1 MSKKQFN
8 SLPNFSVQ
16 QNVNVDADNG
26 ILKNVEIAKFGKNK
40 NDSYFSEQFLND
52 LVAEGNA
59 SKNGIK
65 SRFGHPN
72 MCATS
77 LGTFIGRF
85 KEFELRDQK
94 VYANL
99 YLDAITKDVQV
110 EGKGISMYDYIV
122 KMAASNPDMFGNSI
136 VVMCDWEMIQLENE
150 EGKKEMVESL
160 ILKSFVSSDLVDD
173 PAATDALFSSNPNDL
188 GVIVTEFLDK
198 NPEIFESIDKN
209 PNIIQDFFERYF
221 NYNQRKS
228 LNTFNMSKTNFF
240 KKLFGDNSGKK
251 FDIDITL
258 ADGKIVTVKTD
269 AEQPQVGDE
278 VVDDAGNSVDDD
290 THLLP
295 DGGSIVTVDGKITEI
310 NEATPPAD
318 PPAEPTM
325 QEVMQSIQS
334 LGSQFATFSKKIEK
348 SLAET
353 DESLKIVAE
362 NQANFQTETKKKFE
376 TIKSSYEVP
385 PGEKPEGGKG
395 GAKGYD
401 PDKAK
406 EFRESSKNK

>member
-1 MSKKQFN
+1 MKMF
-8 SLPNFSVQ
+8 
-16 QNVNVDADNG
+16 
-26 ILKNVEIAKFGKNK
+26 
-40 NDSYFSEQFLND
+40 
-52 LVAEGNA
+52 
-59 SKNGIK
+59 
-65 SRFGHPN
+65 
-72 MCATS
+72 
-77 LGTFIGRF
+77 
-85 KEFELRDQK
+85 
-94 VYANL
+94 
-99 YLDAITKDVQV
+99 
-110 EGKGISMYDYIV
+110 DYITT
-122 KMAASNPDMFGNSI
+122 MAENNPDMFGNSI
-136 VVMCDWEMIQLENE
+136 HIYSKEYQKEIDGELKYLHKLE
-150 EGKKEMVESL
+150 KFKA
-160 ILKSFVSSDLVDD
+160 SDLVDD

-188 GVIVTEFLDK
+188 GVILTDFLDK
-198 NPEIFESIDKN
+198 NPEIFESVDKN

-269 AEQPQVGDE
+269 AEQPQEGDE
-278 VVDDAGNSVDDD
+278 VVDDAGNPVGDD

-295 DGGSIVTVDGKITEI
+295 DGGSIETVDGKITKI

-376 TIKSSYEVP
+376 NIKSSYEVP

-395 GAKGYD
+395 GKGGAYD
-401 PDKAK
+401 PEKAK
-406 EFRESSKNK
+406 EFREKNQKQ

>member
-40 NDSYFSEQFLND
+40 NDSYFSEEFLND
-52 LVAEGNA
+52 LVANGNA
-59 SKNGIK
+59 QKNGVK

-99 YLDAITKDVQV
+99 YLDPITKDVQV
-110 EGKGISMYDYIV
+110 EGKGISMFDYIV

-136 VVMCDWEMIQLENE
+136 VVMCDFEMIQLENE

-160 ILKSFVSSDLVDD
+160 ILKEFVSSDLVDD

-188 GVIVTEFLDK
+188 GVIVTSFLDE
-198 NPEIFESIDKN
+198 NPEIFDTINKN
-209 PNIIQDFFERYF
+209 PNILQDFFERYF
-221 NYNQRKS
+221 NYANRKS
-228 LNTFNMSKTNFF
+228 LNTFNMSKTDFF
-240 KKLFGDNSGKK
+240 KKLFGKKPENK
-251 FDIDITL
+251 FDIDVTL
-258 ADGKIVTVKTD
+258 ADGSVVTVKTD
-269 AEQPQVGDE
+269 AEQPQEGDE
-278 VVDDAGNSVDDD
+278 VVDDAGNPVPDGN
-290 THLLP
+290 HLLP
-295 DGGSIVTVDGKITEI
+295 DGGSIDTVDGKISKI
-310 NEATPPAD
+310 NDAPPAD

-325 QEVMQSIQS
+325 QEVMQSVNQ
-334 LGSQFATFSKKIEK
+334 LSQQFSTFSKKIEK
-348 SLAET
+348 SLGET
-353 DESLKIVAE
+353 DESVKLVGEALSS
-362 NQANFQTETKKKFE
+362 FQTETKKKFE
-376 TIKSSYEVP
+376 NIKSSYEVP
-385 PGEKPEGGKG
+385 PGEKPNPQGGA
-395 GAKGYD
+395 AKGYD
-401 PDKAK
+401 PEKAK
-406 EFRESSKNK
+406 EFRENKDKK